1 MMPPAN
7 ATTPARTTTPNRS
20 SFARTA
26 ASPPLRPK
34 TNVPP
39 RLRAR
44 MSVGSKPCGTSIGEK
59 HVPTG
64 GRPASPLPRGAA
76 RMLRVLVRWVDRSEK
91 SRCAGASGP
100 HTGRS
105 ASMTQSTRGSS
116 ALAGLDGIMTELEDL
131 YRDVHQHPELS
142 MQEHRT
148 ANKAAERLRAAGYD
162 VTSGV

>member
-1 MMPPAN
+1 MSQPA
-7 ATTPARTTTPNRS
+7 ATGP
-20 SFARTA
+20 
-26 ASPPLRPK
+26 
-34 TNVPP
+34 
-39 RLRAR
+39 
-44 MSVGSKPCGTSIGEK
+44 
-59 HVPTG
+59 
-64 GRPASPLPRGAA
+64 AA
-76 RMLRVLVRWVDRSEK
+76 RSRSRADAPGACPMGRSE
-91 SRCAGASGP
+91 REEPVAGASGP